1 MYAENSIFF
10 SYCAIAALRNTRGEK
25 WQALVER
32 VLKLPPTHEETL
44 ALMFTM
50 VRLNGCLGCETDSFR
65 AMKGCATCAL
75 QTLRRYKGDDEE
87 LLAAYDKSL
96 AEVRRFADSDG
107 RYTAIMGEP
116 VQIMSRPPQLALG

>member
-10 SYCAIAALRNTRGEK
+10 SYCAIAALRHTRGEK
-25 WQALVER
+25 WQALVEK

-44 ALMFTM
+44 ALMFMM

-65 AMKGCATCAL
+65 AMKGCSTCAL
-75 QTLRRYKGDDEE
+75 QTLRRYKGDDDE

-96 AEVRRFADSDG
+96 AEVRRFAACDG
-107 RYTAIMGEP
+107 RYSAIIGEP
-116 VQIMSRPPQLALG
+116 LVMSHPSRLAVG